1 MGKVIK
7 SAIIEKASIDEV
19 YLDITE
25 EAMRRLNCIEND
37 VTAFNALVILAKS
50 SSIAGEDEVEM
61 KMSKNNLRKGHSGT
75 RKDDEEFPILE
86 GPNIRDWFDQ
96 PHYIWNQDDKLL
108 LCGAIICDEL
118 RLEVLKQLNYSC
130 SGGVAHN
137 KMLSKIASA
146 MHKPNKQTLVPT
158 CVVRNMMS
166 CIPINRVAGFGGKL
180 GESLADFGG
189 RKVEKFS
196 DLLEI
201 GKSELLAQFGDETTT
216 WMLNAAAGIDHT
228 PVEQRALASSIG
240 CGKSY
245 RQKNTL
251 PPIAL
256 QDGRVLHWLRELSEE
271 LEERVQMDTD
281 MNSRKPKQVTVGM
294 SIAYVQPPKDLTTV
308 NTNGDPSSA
317 DPVRKW
323 QDSQGMS
330 LSKVFP
336 MCVGALALSKAA
348 HTTAVR
354 AVAESTRL
362 NRPWNITY
370 LSLSASGF
378 VPIAD
383 KNKAISSFFKSAPSP
398 QKMAILGKNQSD
410 ERTNALESESHVVI
424 STNKA
429 ENKEVSC
436 EKSKIVNAD
445 INICKVELPISTS
458 TYLSHDN
465 KAEFSDTQGS
475 NFSQDEVE
483 DSSEGR
489 ESCSSIQEISSY
501 YLKNKNV
508 KKNMDKDK
516 VQDRTS
522 SSSKYHDDNN
532 SKNMNLS
539 NELEEQFAP
548 DNSNISEQTSISEKC
563 STTSEIKTATPD
575 YMGILDEQQIGMK
588 EKIKIDMSRKE
599 DNVKRFCDNEFNG
612 CSESTK
618 KIKKNDENDNYVKSH
633 TGNTSSHYNNNNID
647 TNTSEID
654 MDVFNALPIDM
665 QRELSIAYKIPYE
678 TKIPISVNRNIHNTN
693 KGTKSKATSSH
704 NSISDILE
712 RTPNKI
718 SSFFGNQSTSGGKA
732 ERGGEGGEKDFID
745 RTHLRN
751 FIDDNQIFP
760 LDERYLFF
768 VETISTFAEIYL
780 FTHFIAA

>member
-1 MGKVIK
+1 MDV
-7 SAIIEKASIDEV
+7 
-19 YLDITE
+19 TE
-25 EAMRRLNCIEND
+25 EAIRRLNSIEND

-50 SSIAGEDEVEM
+50 SSIAGEDEIEI

-75 RKDDEEFPILE
+75 KKDDEEYPPLE

-96 PHYIWNQDDKLL
+96 PHYMWNQDDKLL

-189 RKVEKFS
+189 RKIEKFS
-196 DLLEI
+196 DLLEV
-201 GKSELLAQFGDETTT
+201 GKGELSAQFGDETTT

-228 PVEQRALASSIG
+228 PVEQRALAASIG

-308 NTNGDPSSA
+308 NSNGDA
-317 DPVRKW
+317 DPVKKW

-362 NRPWNITY
+362 NKPWNITY

-378 VPIAD
+378 VPIANE
-383 KNKAISSFFKSAPSP
+383 NKAISSFFKSAPSP
-398 QKMAILGKNQSD
+398 QKMEIIRKNQSD
-410 ERTNALESESHVVI
+410 ERVTTLDSRPDVRNK
-424 STNKA
+424 TNKIDS
-429 ENKEVSC
+429 KEGSFEKEKVTIINAGIDLC
-436 EKSKIVNAD
+436 EGS
-445 INICKVELPISTS
+445 LLSSSS

-465 KAEFSDTQGS
+465 DNEVERSDAHGS
-475 NFSQDEVE
+475 DFSQDEIE
-483 DSSEGR
+483 DSLGEK
-489 ESCSSIQEISSY
+489 ESGSSIQEISSFY
-501 YLKNKNV
+501 RTNLN
-508 KKNMDKDK
+508 KDK
-516 VQDRTS
+516 GKDRTS
-522 SSSKYHDDNN
+522 SSSTSHDNN
-532 SKNMNLS
+532 RAKNIS
-539 NELEEQFAP
+539 IPKEFEEQSTT
-548 DNSNISEQTSISEKC
+548 DNSNIPENISFSEKF
-563 STTSEIKTATPD
+563 SNTPEVNTMTTD
-575 YMGILDEQQIGMK
+575 YIEILDEQQIDMK
-588 EKIKIDMSRKE
+588 EEIKIDMTRKK
-599 DNVKRFCDNEFNG
+599 DNVKRHYDIDFNG
-612 CSESTK
+612 SENTK
-618 KIKKNDENDNYVKSH
+618 KNKNNDDNNNNES
-633 TGNTSSHYNNNNID
+633 NTVNNNHSNNNNID
-647 TNTSEID
+647 MNASEID
-654 MDVFNALPIDM
+654 MDVFNSLPIEM
-665 QRELSIAYKIPYE
+665 QRELSIAFKIPYD
-678 TKIPISVNRNIHNTN
+678 TKISISINKNIPSN
-693 KGTKSKATSSH
+693 KGMKSKAISSH
-704 NSISDILE
+704 NSGGDVHDK
-712 RTPNKI
+712 TPVKI
-718 SSFFGNQSTSGGKA
+718 SSFFGNQSTSGGKS
-732 ERGGEGGEKDFID
+732 GGGGGKEFID
-745 RTHLRN
+745 STQMNNCRE
-751 FIDDNQIFP
+751 DDEVLL
-760 LDERYLFF
+760 LDGRYLFF
-768 VETISTFAEIYL
+768 INFMVTTFTKFHL
-780 FTHFIAA
+780 FLHSRAL